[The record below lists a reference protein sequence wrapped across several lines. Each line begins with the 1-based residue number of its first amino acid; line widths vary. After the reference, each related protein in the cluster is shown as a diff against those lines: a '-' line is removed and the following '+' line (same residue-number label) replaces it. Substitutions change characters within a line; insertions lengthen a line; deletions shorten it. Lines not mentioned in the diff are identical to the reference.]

1 MIKMNLIVFIKN
13 VKHVYKLIDDTR
25 RRIDNQIINDL
36 NQQPFVVVTLQS
48 IVYENKLLLV
58 GKTLL
63 HVITTLNPV

>member
-13 VKHVYKLIDDTR
+13 VKHVHELIDYTR

-48 IVYENKLLLV
+48 IVYENNLLLV

-63 HVITTLNPV
+63 HVITTVNPV